1 MPCLNGRHFS
11 TNILQ
16 IESICKS
23 GTKRQLRMSTPSASA
38 HHHILGTKFM
48 SQYHSTPRH
57 ISQRQGRNVNIGL
70 VKQKKTARWEVMNT
84 SPFKLSCDGSFL
96 RMCNCIVFSKARST
110 SRNYFSCKRLPK
122 RLTHGLKYSKKIS
135 TVTPILCVLGT
146 GNLIFIFLHDK
157 LAQNLLEGI
166 NCCHLERI

>member
-1 MPCLNGRHFS
+1 MFS
-11 TNILQ
+11 
-16 IESICKS
+16 K
-23 GTKRQLRMSTPSASA
+23 MSTVSLIY
-38 HHHILGTKFM
+38 HILGTKFM

-96 RMCNCIVFSKARST
+96 RMWTCNCIVFSKACST
-110 SRNYFSCKRLPK
+110 SRNEFSCKRLPK
-122 RLTHGLKYSKKIS
+122 RLTHGLKCSKKMS
-135 TVTPILCVLGT
+135 TVTPILCLLGT
-146 GNLIFIFLHDK
+146 GKLIFTFLHDK

-166 NCCHLERI
+166 NCCRLERI